1 MIKKLM
7 KYCILITCF
16 VLSIGMITTK
26 KIDILAE
33 DNNSDISVPVGS
45 ADGTKTD
52 IKVGDIID
60 GVEVASIKNGLP
72 YSKDDI

>member
-26 KIDILAE
+26 KIDILADE
-33 DNNSDISVPVGS
+33 EMGQSVGS
-45 ADGTKTD
+45 ADSSPSSQE
-52 IKVGDIID
+52 IENYID
-60 GVEVASIKNGLP
+60 
-72 YSKDDI
+72 D